1 PKFAW
6 VWEKPKPITVEEQ
19 PTSAGP
25 ASEIA
30 EAVAD
35 LPDFLGPDRSGMWPA
50 PAFGTDWHSHPP
62 KLLWRRAIGKGWS
75 SFAVSGTRAFTQEQI
90 GDDEHIT
97 CLDLATGATVWTHSD
112 PQTRLLLER
121 AENGGAAMGGD
132 GPRATPVL
140 FQNRVYTMGSTGI
153 ANCLAQ
159 ESGEKIWSR
168 HLLRELGTIAH
179 RWGMANSPLVL
190 PEENLVVFAGPDE
203 PGSTLVACDPLSGET
218 RWVHEGGGASYSSP
232 RLVELLGTRQI
243 VSVNQRDVSGIDPA
257 TGRRFWTHP
266 WPGNWPK
273 VAQPLLID
281 GDRLL
286 VTASYGMGSLL
297 LQISQAGKDGEWQV
311 EQLWKS
317 AQLKTKFS
325 SPVVAGGYAYGL
337 DEGRLACIDLATG
350 KRIWKNEKFGFGQ
363 NLLFGTAL
371 LVQTEPGDLVVGTVG
386 PERFVEIGR
395 IPALSS
401 MTWNVPAV
409 AGRILLARNDREA
422 SAWLLPAP

>member
-1 PKFAW
+1 MKRSVSRLLLVLVAGFGPAVWLWIRSREMTHLYWVLPGAALVWLLLFGLHDLAFGQAPAHTRRRRFGVVAAVLLLVGLAGALLLRYEGSSSGSSFPKFAW
-6 VWEKPKPITVEEQ
+6 VWEKPKPITVEEH

-25 ASEIA
+25 VSEIA

-35 LPDFLGPDRSGMWPA
+35 LPDFLGPNRSGMWPA

-159 ESGEKIWSR
+159 ENGEKLWSR

-190 PEENLVVFAGPDE
+190 PKENLVIFAGPDE
-203 PGSTLVACDPLSGET
+203 PGATLVACDPLSGET
-218 RWVHEGGGASYSSP
+218 R
-232 RLVELLGTRQI
+232 
-243 VSVNQRDVSGIDPA
+243 
-257 TGRRFWTHP
+257 
-266 WPGNWPK
+266 
-273 VAQPLLID
+273 
-281 GDRLL
+281 
-286 VTASYGMGSLL
+286 
-297 LQISQAGKDGEWQV
+297 
-311 EQLWKS
+311 
-317 AQLKTKFS
+317 
-325 SPVVAGGYAYGL
+325 
-337 DEGRLACIDLATG
+337 
-350 KRIWKNEKFGFGQ
+350 
-363 NLLFGTAL
+363 
-371 LVQTEPGDLVVGTVG
+371 
-386 PERFVEIGR
+386 
-395 IPALSS
+395 
-401 MTWNVPAV
+401 
-409 AGRILLARNDREA
+409 
-422 SAWLLPAP
+422 